1 MKRLHLPATLRVGLA
16 LGAPRVCFQTHTHNV
31 RWRVGPRPM
40 APRPARHRLHEALPL
55 LTLRLGFSWALSR
68 LEIDSKRQCQEM
80 QYAQTSV
87 EDDDSKQGETTQ
99 GMKAPRRARC
109 APNLAC
115 TEAIGLLA
123 GLGTTLSF
131 VPQAMAIIA
140 TGETSVCIHRIRT
153 RAPRPLL
160 ALIHHV

>member
-1 MKRLHLPATLRVGLA
+1 LA
-16 LGAPRVCFQTHTHNV
+16 RG
-31 RWRVGPRPM
+31 PM

-55 LTLRLGFSWALSR
+55 LTLRLGFPWALSR

-140 TGETSVCIHRIRT
+140 TGETSVCIHRILT

>member
-1 MKRLHLPATLRVGLA
+1 
-16 LGAPRVCFQTHTHNV
+16 
-31 RWRVGPRPM
+31 M

-153 RAPRPLL
+153 RAPCPLL